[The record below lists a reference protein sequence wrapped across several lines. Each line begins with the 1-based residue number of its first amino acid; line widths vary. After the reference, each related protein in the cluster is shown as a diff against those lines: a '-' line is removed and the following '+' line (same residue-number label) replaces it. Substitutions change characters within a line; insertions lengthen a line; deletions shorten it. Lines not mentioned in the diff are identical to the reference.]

1 MADERFRPTPEQRAR
16 AREMTKHFRTTEL
29 GDTTFEDIATRSGR
43 LCIECK
49 ACGRR
54 AVLTREECRHIRPG
68 NKARVRSVTFRCG
81 RQGCG
86 STDVRVYACIDEEE
100 GEMFLAGDPPE
111 SYREIPEKASWE

>member
-1 MADERFRPTPEQRAR
+1 MARDRLIPGQRRIVHEAMQHVVP
-16 AREMTKHFRTTEL
+16 ASDQ
-29 GDTTFEDIATRSGR
+29 GATTFDDVATRSGR

-54 AVLTREECRHIRPG
+54 AVLTREECPHFRPG
-68 NKARVRSVTFRCG
+68 NKARVRSATFPCG

-86 STDVRVYACIDEEE
+86 STETRVYSCHDQEE

-111 SYREIPEKASWE
+111 SYREIPENASWE